1 MEWNITHQV
10 LAGAWVLAFALGVAV
25 RKTGFCT
32 LGAVSD
38 WINIGHYG
46 RLGAWGFAM
55 AIAITGVLI
64 MEMTGVVDM
73 STTLPPYRSSNFMW
87 PRFILGGLMFGVGM
101 TLSSGCGNMTS
112 IRMGGGNIKSIVV
125 FTVMGTWAYIMTKTD
140 FYGLV
145 FHSWIQPLSID
156 LARFGIESQEISV
169 LLAGLLGIEASAT
182 LRWVLA
188 GAIALALFV
197 VILRSEHFR
206 ERFDFFLGGGTVG
219 ILVVAAWYITGGS
232 IGAEWK
238 EFADFMDQPPVGVA
252 PQSLTFI
259 NPTGEWGYWYTQQ
272 VQLDPFEILPVQ
284 WHLIS
289 FGMMVI
295 SGVVFGSFAYSVV
308 TKHFHFEWFRS
319 WGDFVNHV
327 IGGTLMGIGGVLS
340 MGCSIGQGVTGVS
353 TMALGSMIAL
363 AGIIL
368 GSVLTM
374 KVEYYR
380 LVYEEEANIWSALVS
395 SLVDLRLL
403 PKGMRKLEAV

>member
-1 MEWNITHQV
+1 MEWDITHQM
-10 LAGAWVLAFALGVAV
+10 LASAWVLAFVLGVVV

-38 WINIGHYG
+38 WVNMGHFG
-46 RLGAWGFAM
+46 RLCSWGFAI
-55 AIAITGVLI
+55 AIAITGVLVL
-64 MEMTGVVDM
+64 EMTGVINLT
-73 STTLPPYRSSNFMW
+73 STLPPYRSSTFMW

-140 FYGLV
+140 FYGIV
-145 FHSWIQPLSID
+145 FHSWMQPMSVD
-156 LARFGIESQEISV
+156 LARYGIESQELSV
-169 LLAGLLGIEASAT
+169 LFAGLVGMESSAA
-182 LRWVLA
+182 LRWVVA
-188 GAIALALFV
+188 GAIALTLFFF
-197 VILRSEHFR
+197 ILRSKHFR

-219 ILVVAAWYITGGS
+219 VLVVIAWYVTGGS
-232 IGAEWK
+232 LGAEWK
-238 EFADFMDQPPVGVA
+238 EFAEFMDQPPIGVA
-252 PQSLTFI
+252 AQSLTFI

-272 VQLDPFEILPVQ
+272 LQLDPFEILPIQ

-295 SGVVFGSFAYSVV
+295 SGVVFGSFAYSVI
-308 TKHFHFEWFRS
+308 TRHFRFEWFRS
-319 WGDFVNHV
+319 WGDFINHV

-353 TMALGSMIAL
+353 TMAIGSIIVLGC
-363 AGIIL
+363 IIL
-368 GSVLTM
+368 GSAMTM
-374 KVEYYR
+374 KIAYYR
-380 LVYEEEANIWSALVS
+380 MVYEEEASFWSAFLS